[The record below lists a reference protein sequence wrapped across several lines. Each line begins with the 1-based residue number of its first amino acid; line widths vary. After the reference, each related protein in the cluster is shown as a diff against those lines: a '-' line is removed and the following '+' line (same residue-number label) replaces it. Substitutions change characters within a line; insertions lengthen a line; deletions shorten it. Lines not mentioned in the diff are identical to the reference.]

1 VVDCVLAG
9 ERLTMTRSGR
19 RAAELRPLPKR
30 GPDAATL
37 LDRWKHLP
45 TVDPHSFRRDID
57 EVLDPAL

>member
-1 VVDCVLAG
+1 
-9 ERLTMTRSGR
+9 MTRSGR